1 MHPITRAMATA
12 LLLATLL
19 LSAGCAAILV
29 GGAAAT
35 GTYVYLDGQAKNT
48 YSASLQ
54 KSYDASLAACRE
66 LTIPVTSTAK
76 DGTSGK
82 ITGKLSGDTVIIS
95 MKLVGDNQ
103 TQITVRVGMF
113 GNESASR
120 RIHAAISR
128 HL

>member
-1 MHPITRAMATA
+1 MHPITRAMAT
-12 LLLATLL
+12 TLL
-19 LSAGCAAILV
+19 LGTLLFSAGCAAILV

-48 YSASLQ
+48 YQASLQ
-54 KSYDASLAACRE
+54 KSYNASLAACRE
-66 LTIPVTSTAK
+66 LTIPVTSETR

-95 MKLVGDNQ
+95 MKLVGDNL
-103 TQITVRVGMF
+103 TEITVRVGLF

-120 RIHAAISR
+120 RIHATISR